1 MRIKIL
7 AVFALVAALVAIGVI
22 RNVSGKRLQL
32 RDQQKISKLEEKQRT
47 GTIKLAERV
56 ELAKAKGETQVDA
69 PGMLSLY
76 PQALNLEDLEN
87 ILPRYTVV
95 IAKDIRQV
103 GVIEQNESIRSW
115 HKFRILKLLSEAP
128 PVPSYVETKA
138 PTQLLPV
145 NDGEFLMQR
154 IGGTINIEGVEVRSA
169 EPNVPAFQP
178 SGKYLL
184 VLSLD
189 PASRVAQL
197 ALGPQSILPLK
208 PDNTA
213 DVKNQEHMLQRLL
226 QTYHKNSVDQLTSDL
241 RQRKSP

>member
-7 AVFALVAALVAIGVI
+7 AVFAFVAVLVAIGVI

-32 RDQQKISKLEEKQRT
+32 RDQQKISKLEEKQRA
-47 GTIKLAERV
+47 GTIKLTERV

-103 GVIEQNESIRSW
+103 GVIEQNDSIRSW

-138 PTQLLPV
+138 PAQLQPV
-145 NDGEFLMQR
+145 SDDEFLVQR
-154 IGGTINIEGVEVRSA
+154 VG
-169 EPNVPAFQP
+169 
-178 SGKYLL
+178 
-184 VLSLD
+184 
-189 PASRVAQL
+189 
-197 ALGPQSILPLK
+197 
-208 PDNTA
+208 
-213 DVKNQEHMLQRLL
+213 
-226 QTYHKNSVDQLTSDL
+226 
-241 RQRKSP
+241 